1 MQVLLTCPA
10 HAGFPE
16 LPVSVISN
24 AGVYWITRLR
34 G

>member
-1 MQVLLTCPA
+1 MQELLSYPA
-10 HAGFPE
+10 QAGAV
-16 LPVSVISN
+16 LPVFAINN